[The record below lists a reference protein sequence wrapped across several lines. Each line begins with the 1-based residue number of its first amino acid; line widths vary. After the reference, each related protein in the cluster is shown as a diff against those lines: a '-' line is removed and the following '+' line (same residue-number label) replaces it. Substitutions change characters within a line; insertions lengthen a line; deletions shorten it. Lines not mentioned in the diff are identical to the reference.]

1 MRKTLYFD
9 INTEAKVKKIKNKLK
24 HKVTESQ
31 IARKAISL
39 TSFEEMVEALNID
52 MQNTK
57 HIQIKNKHERP

>member
-9 INTEAKVKKIKNKLK
+9 IKTEAKVKKIKNKLK

-39 TSFEEMVEALNID
+39 TSFEEMVEALKID

-57 HIQIKNKHERP
+57 HIKIKNKHERP